1 MKKIPKVIN
10 LAYLELLV
18 RKQEQKEE
26 QMKKIDNYK
35 FYVPDAPDGDEG

>member
-1 MKKIPKVIN
+1 VYEIALWSNGSFTQPK
-10 LAYLELLV
+10 YQT
-18 RKQEQKEE
+18 KQKEE